1 MGVEL
6 KSSNGP
12 SSSRPTLRT
21 NATAVVVLS
30 LQPFPKSPNYRG
42 TFCTTTWCRNS
53 SSVLVLKIGSVRRSP
68 SGKSTSITHR
78 KYAILEHERHEETYS
93 QQDRRACRVAFSF
106 RAVPLTYSVRT
117 LVCGVIFCFAS
128 NQVIGAN
135 IFFMINWLAHGLF
148 QSTGKREM
156 PKQPCLGVPR
166 TWIAL

>member
-1 MGVEL
+1 MGPPHHDPRYEQ
-6 KSSNGP
+6 
-12 SSSRPTLRT
+12 
-21 NATAVVVLS
+21 TAIVVLS
-30 LQPFPKSPNYRG
+30 LQPFPKSPHYRG

-68 SGKSTSITHR
+68 SGKSTTLRTGNMRFSNMNDMKKRTLSR
-78 KYAILEHERHEETYS
+78 TVV
-93 QQDRRACRVAFSF
+93 RAAAFSF
-106 RAVPLTYSVRT
+106 RSVPLTYSVRT